1 MRQITAFFAIMTGL
15 FLLGCEKEPEQGGQ
29 DTSGVP
35 FSSVKFTIGK
45 ETVEGTVSDRTIT
58 IQFQEAED
66 FTKASMT
73 IELNPGYT
81 LTYPTDL
88 DNVNLAEAPVLN
100 FRTPDN
106 SIVKYTIVVK
116 SYALVI
122 ADASLISVNSLEPG
136 QNVTFDNAAKQIVIT
151 FDKGQMKPEDI
162 TLTFNEGALQT
173 GTTVQEDLAFDFTE
187 GLVQPLVF
195 TAGDQ
200 EREYSVKLD
209 VSSVIPYTAR
219 AIGFTDET
227 SNWISEDQNLYN
239 IEVYR
244 TENPSIQVPLFN
256 LYNVWMGE
264 NPHDWDETC
273 KIDTDGDGVP
283 DAPDSEYTNA
293 HDGFSFMGDWAADRP
308 TMLCRGEFLIV
319 TFDQNAV
326 TGKIVSDPGL
336 SLDVNDMT
344 SLISV
349 SGARTALEGQEA
361 NVQRTIYVN
370 GTYIYQEMDNGNP
383 EYRGALGFDANGKMH
398 FTTMIPSD
406 SPTQIPLNLT
416 QEKPDLSAAS
426 PWEIRD
432 AVTSMPFAYR
442 DGYAL
447 SFRDVFHNDYFDGW
461 YEAFGY
467 GWNSFYPC
475 RTVIG
480 RTYDNKIGIA
490 ITDYGAED
498 YSGGQPEGYD
508 CYPVGYSYPQMC
520 YILSQLGWRDV
531 FPLFFT
537 SGTAGNLT
545 NNIKLNGQLLMSY
558 ENPEELT
565 TKSSYCICFDPK
577 EQE

>member
-1 MRQITAFFAIMTGL
+1 MKHITAFFAIMTGL

-35 FSSVKFTIGK
+35 FSSVKFTIGE
-45 ETVEGTVSDRTIT
+45 ETVEGVVSDRTIT
-58 IQFQEAED
+58 IQFQEVED
-66 FTKASMT
+66 FTSASMT

-88 DNVNLAEAPVLN
+88 ANVNLSEAPVLN
-100 FRTPDN
+100 FRAPDN

-162 TLTFNEGALQT
+162 TLTFNEGALQSE
-173 GTTVQEDLAFDFTE
+173 TTVQEDLAFDFTE
-187 GLVQPLVF
+187 GLVQPLKF
-195 TAGDQ
+195 TVGDQ

-209 VSSVIPYTAR
+209 VTSVIPYTAR
-219 AIGFTDET
+219 SIGFTDET
-227 SNWISEDQNLYN
+227 SSYISETENLYG

-244 TENPSIQVPLFN
+244 TNAPGIPVPLFC
-256 LYNVWMGE
+256 LTTCWMGE
-264 NPHDWDETC
+264 NPFPWDRYC
-273 KIDTDGDGVP
+273 QVDPDGDGETEA
-283 DAPDSEYTNA
+283 DNNYLNT
-293 HDGFSFMGDWAADRP
+293 HDGFSFMGDWTADRR
-308 TMLCRGEFLIV
+308 TMMCTGEFLIV
-319 TFDQNAV
+319 TFDQNSVA
-326 TGKIVSDPGL
+326 GNIVSDQGL

-344 SLISV
+344 NLIAV
-349 SGARTALEGQEA
+349 SGARTAEEGNEDD
-361 NVQRTIYVN
+361 VQRTIYVD
-370 GTYIYQEMDNGNP
+370 GSYIYQEKDPTSGEP
-383 EYRGALGFDANGKMH
+383 EYRGALGFDASGKMH

-447 SFRDVFHNDYFDGW
+447 EFRDVFHNDYYDGW
-461 YEAFGY
+461 YGAFGY
-467 GWNSFYPC
+467 GWNSFYSG
-475 RTVIG
+475 RAVIG

-490 ITDYGAED
+490 IVKPGYDVYD
-498 YSGGQPEGYD
+498 NQPEGYD
-508 CYPVGYSYPQMC
+508 CRPVGYSYPQMC

-531 FPLFFT
+531 FPLFFN
-537 SGTAGNLT
+537 SKEAGNLEC
-545 NNIKLNGQLLMSY
+545 NIKLNGQLLMNY
-558 ENPEELT
+558 DNPKDFVKT
-565 TKSSYCICFDPK
+565 SSYCICFDPK